1 MCLFV
6 YLVTDADLPEL
17 PWDKKQPAFCVERLK
32 RKEKFLRG
40 LSGNNAYLL
49 GSHEGC
55 GCGFLSDGLDPKELA
70 PSDASR
76 LALSQYVEEV
86 IRSEGDVFLL
96 AAWAGDESKPA
107 VRATVTSEELVAYP
121 WDRTWETP
129 HLLRVASA

>member
-49 GSHEGC
+49 GSYEGC

-86 IRSEGDVFLL
+86 IRSEGDVLLL

-121 WDRTWETP
+121 WDRTWEAP

>member
-86 IRSEGDVFLL
+86 IRSEGDVLLL

-121 WDRTWETP
+121 WDRTWEAP